1 MKTLIAHFLD
11 RRGSRRAFVG
21 SLGALGL
28 STAGLGRRGGVTG
41 LAAAGRGSS
50 SQPAESTYLFAHI
63 TLKPGMVAK
72 FTETLGEGALLFE
85 KHGGWKRQGCYLQAD
100 GAETTVIDVW
110 EIPDADTVQ
119 ARSGW
124 TLAAAPEDPA
134 FQRLLPQIQECVES
148 ETLQVMTRQPVMTR

>member
-41 LAAAGRGSS
+41 LAAAGRGSA

-72 FTETLGEGALLFE
+72 FTETLGEVALLFE
-85 KHGGWKRQGCYLQAD
+85 KHGGWKLQGCYLQAD

-110 EIPDADTVQ
+110 EIPNADTVQ
-119 ARSGW
+119 A

-148 ETLQVMTRQPVMTR
+148 ETLQVMTRQSVTTS

>member
-21 SLGALGL
+21 SLGALGM
-28 STAGLGRRGGVTG
+28 STAGLGTRGGGTG
-41 LAAAGRGSS
+41 LAAAGRGSTG
-50 SQPAESTYLFAHI
+50 QPAESTYLFAHI

-72 FTETLGEGALLFE
+72 FTEVLGEVALLFE
-85 KHGGWKRQGCYLQAD
+85 KHGGWKLQGCYLQAD
-100 GAETTVIDVW
+100 GAETMVIDVW
-110 EIPDADTVQ
+110 EIPNVDTVQ
-119 ARSGW
+119 A

>member
-11 RRGSRRAFVG
+11 RRWSRRAFVG
-21 SLGALGL
+21 SLGM
-28 STAGLGRRGGVTG
+28 STGGLGTRGGVTG

-72 FTETLGEGALLFE
+72 FTETLGEVALLFE
-85 KHGGWKRQGCYLQAD
+85 KHGGWKLQGCYLQAD

-110 EIPDADTVQ
+110 EIPNVDTVR
-119 ARSGW
+119 A
-124 TLAAAPEDPA
+124 TLAAEPEDPA
-134 FQRLLPQIQECVES
+134 FQRSLPQIQECVES
-148 ETLQVMTRQPVMTR
+148 ETLQVMTR

>member
-41 LAAAGRGSS
+41 LAAAGRGSA

-72 FTETLGEGALLFE
+72 FTETLGEVALLFE
-85 KHGGWKRQGCYLQAD
+85 KHGGWKLQGCYLQAD

-110 EIPDADTVQ
+110 EIPNADTVQ
-119 ARSGW
+119 A

-148 ETLQVMTRQPVMTR
+148 EPLQVMTRQPVMTR

>member
-21 SLGALGL
+21 SLGL

-41 LAAAGRGSS
+41 LAAAGRGSA

-72 FTETLGEGALLFE
+72 FTETLGEVALLFE
-85 KHGGWKRQGCYLQAD
+85 KHGGWKLQGCYLQAD

-110 EIPDADTVQ
+110 EIPNADTVQ
-119 ARSGW
+119 A

>member
-63 TLKPGMVAK
+63 TLKPGMAAK
-72 FTETLGEGALLFE
+72 FTEVLGEVALLFE
-85 KHGGWKRQGCYLQAD
+85 KHGGWKLQGCYLQAD

-110 EIPDADTVQ
+110 EIPNVDTVQ
-119 ARSGW
+119 A

>member
-1 MKTLIAHFLD
+1 MNTMIEYFLAKH
-11 RRGSRRAFVG
+11 GSRRAFVG
-21 SLGALGL
+21 SLGALGM
-28 STAGLGRRGGVTG
+28 STAGIGTRGGGLATARRG
-41 LAAAGRGSS
+41 SI

-63 TLKPGMVAK
+63 TLKPGKVAR
-72 FTETLGEGALLFE
+72 FREVLGEVAPLFE
-85 KHGGWKRQGCYLQAD
+85 KHGGWKLQGCYLQAD

-110 EIPDADTVQ
+110 EIPNADTVQ
-119 ARSGW
+119 A

>member
-21 SLGALGL
+21 SLGALGM

-41 LAAAGRGSS
+41 LAAAGRGSA

-72 FTETLGEGALLFE
+72 FTETLGEVALLFE
-85 KHGGWKRQGCYLQAD
+85 KHGGWKLQGCYLQAD

-110 EIPDADTVQ
+110 EIPNADTVQ
-119 ARSGW
+119 A

-134 FQRLLPQIQECVES
+134 SQRLLPQIQECVES
-148 ETLQVMTRQPVMTR
+148 ETL

>member
-21 SLGALGL
+21 SLVALGM
-28 STAGLGRRGGVTG
+28 STAGLGTRGGVTG
-41 LAAAGRGSS
+41 LSAAGRGST

-63 TLKPGMVAK
+63 TLKPGMAAK
-72 FTETLGEGALLFE
+72 FTEVLGEVALLFE
-85 KHGGWKRQGCYLQAD
+85 KHGGWKLQGCYLQAD

-110 EIPDADTVQ
+110 EIPNVDTVQ
-119 ARSGW
+119 A

>member
-28 STAGLGRRGGVTG
+28 STAGLGRRGGGTG
-41 LAAAGRGSS
+41 LAAAGRGSA

-72 FTETLGEGALLFE
+72 FTETLGEVALLFE
-85 KHGGWKRQGCYLQAD
+85 KHGGWKLQGCYLQAD

-110 EIPDADTVQ
+110 EIPNADTVQ
-119 ARSGW
+119 A
-124 TLAAAPEDPA
+124 TLAAAPEGPA

>member
-72 FTETLGEGALLFE
+72 FTETLGEVALLFE
-85 KHGGWKRQGCYLQAD
+85 KHGGWKLQGCYLQAD
-100 GAETTVIDVW
+100 GAETTVIDVC
-110 EIPDADTVQ
+110 EIPNVDTVQ
-119 ARSGW
+119 A
-124 TLAAAPEDPA
+124 TLAAAPVDPA

>member
-63 TLKPGMVAK
+63 TLKPSMVAK
-72 FTETLGEGALLFE
+72 FTETLGEVALLFE
-85 KHGGWKRQGCYLQAD
+85 KHGGWKLQGCYLQAD

-110 EIPDADTVQ
+110 EIPNADTVQ
-119 ARSGW
+119 A
-124 TLAAAPEDPA
+124 TVAAAPEDPA

-148 ETLQVMTRQPVMTR
+148 ETLQVMTRQPVMMR

>member
-28 STAGLGRRGGVTG
+28 STAGLGRRGGVIG
-41 LAAAGRGSS
+41 LAAAGRGSA

-72 FTETLGEGALLFE
+72 FTETLGEVALLFE
-85 KHGGWKRQGCYLQAD
+85 KHGGWKLQGCYLQAD

-110 EIPDADTVQ
+110 EIPNADTVQ
-119 ARSGW
+119 A

>member
-21 SLGALGL
+21 SLGL

-41 LAAAGRGSS
+41 LAAAGRGSA

-72 FTETLGEGALLFE
+72 FTETLGEVALLFE
-85 KHGGWKRQGCYLQAD
+85 KHGGWKLQGCYLQAD

-110 EIPDADTVQ
+110 EIPNADTVQ
-119 ARSGW
+119 A

-148 ETLQVMTRQPVMTR
+148 ETLQVMTRQPVMMR

>member
-21 SLGALGL
+21 SLGVLGM
-28 STAGLGRRGGVTG
+28 STAGLGTRGGG
-41 LAAAGRGSS
+41 LAAARRGSI

-63 TLKPGMVAK
+63 TLKPGKGARFREV
-72 FTETLGEGALLFE
+72 LGEVAPLFD
-85 KHGGWKRQGCYLQAD
+85 KHGGWKLQGCYLQAD

-110 EIPDADTVQ
+110 EIPNMDTVQ
-119 ARSGW
+119 A

>member
-21 SLGALGL
+21 SLGALGM

-72 FTETLGEGALLFE
+72 FTETLGEVALLFE
-85 KHGGWKRQGCYLQAD
+85 KHGGWKLQGCYLQAD

-110 EIPDADTVQ
+110 EIPNADTVQ
-119 ARSGW
+119 A

-134 FQRLLPQIQECVES
+134 FERLLPQIQECVES
-148 ETLQVMTRQPVMTR
+148 ETLQVMTRQPVMMR

>member
-11 RRGSRRAFVG
+11 RSGSRRAFVG

-41 LAAAGRGSS
+41 LAAAGRGSA

-72 FTETLGEGALLFE
+72 FTETLGEVALLFE
-85 KHGGWKRQGCYLQAD
+85 KHGGWKLQGCYLQAD

-110 EIPDADTVQ
+110 EIPNADTVQ
-119 ARSGW
+119 A

-148 ETLQVMTRQPVMTR
+148 ETLQVMTRQPVMMR